1 MGTENKTKINRLINQ
16 WTTGAPSATS
26 YLVASGFGRDLLVK
40 YKNSGWLEQFGR
52 GAYIRSGDK
61 VDWPGALFTLQTQ
74 LGLSVHVGGKT
85 ALELK
90 GYAHYLP
97 ARQKSVF
104 LYGPRGLA
112 LPAWFKGDRFGV
124 EFVVTRTNLFPS
136 KSPDEFSIFRE
147 KAFSL
152 RISAAERA
160 MIEMLHLVPR
170 KVGFDEAR
178 LIMSNLVTLRPEVVQ
193 GLLESCRSFKVK
205 RLFLFMAE
213 SEEHVWLS
221 KVDLSKVDL
230 GKGKRM
236 IVSNGRYDS
245 KYRITVPIDREA
257 MTA

>member
-26 YLVASGFGRDLLVK
+26 YLFASGFSRDLLVK
-40 YKNSGWLEQFGR
+40 YKNSGWLEPFGR
-52 GAYIRSGDK
+52 GAYIRFGDK

-74 LGLSVHVGGKT
+74 LGLPVHAGGKT
-85 ALELK
+85 ALERK

-97 ARQKSVF
+97 ARQKRVF

-112 LPAWFKGDRFGV
+112 LPAWFQGDRFGV
-124 EFVVTRTNLFPS
+124 EFVVTRTNLFPAES
-136 KSPDEFSIFRE
+136 RDGFSEFRE
-147 KAFSL
+147 KDFAV

-160 MIEMLHLVPR
+160 MLEMLHLVPR

-178 LIMSNLVTLRPEVVQ
+178 LVMGNLLTLRPEVVQ
-193 GLLESCRSFKVK
+193 GLLEACRSVKVK
-205 RLFLFMAE
+205 RLFLYMAE
-213 SEEHVWLS
+213 SHEHAWLS
-221 KVDLSKVDL
+221 KVDVSKVDL

-236 IVSNGRYDS
+236 IVSNGRYDP
-245 KYRITVPIDREA
+245 KYRITVPVDREA